1 MKCEGLDLVNVDVV
15 NVDVGGV
22 DVMIPVLPSKDHLV
36 SFRQLTILTGQS
48 HISKVVVLSQ
58 VSNISTLPFILAKYF
73 I

>member
-1 MKCEGLDLVNVDVV
+1 MKCELIDVDVV

-36 SFRQLTILTGQS
+36 SFHQLTILTGQS